1 MLTVRDTNIGEF
13 QEKDFGNYFT
23 YRKTDNPWALQN
35 NLKHE
40 VDVGDGVRFAN
51 VLKTVVHMCCDEDA
65 EGKAVLHTWKIKKH
79 IIYSKD

>member
-1 MLTVRDTNIGEF
+1 MLTMRDTNIGEF
-13 QEKDFGNYFT
+13 QEIEYNNYFT

-51 VLKTVVHMCCDEDA
+51 VLKTVVHMCIEEDA
-65 EGKAVLHTWKIKKH
+65 EGKAVLDTWKIKKH
-79 IIYSKD
+79 VLYVK

>member
-1 MLTVRDTNIGEF
+1 MLTMRDTNIGEF
-13 QEKDFGNYFT
+13 QEIEYNNYFT

-51 VLKTVVHMCCDEDA
+51 VLKTVVHMCVEEDA
-65 EGKAVLHTWKIKKH
+65 EGKAVLDTWKIKKH
-79 IIYSKD
+79 VLYVK